1 MTPEQL
7 AVFYARPPEA
17 VLADPSAASAHEAL
31 LDALERGVLRAAQR
45 DAQGAWQLKRMTN
58 DTKAPRS
65 VRLSADEKTLYV
77 ADGDVERGDICT
89 LRAYPINADGRDRKS
104 TRLNSSHRT

>member
-7 AVFYARPPEA
+7 ALFYARPSEA

-45 DAQGAWQLKRMTN
+45 DAQGAWQPVAWVKQAILLGFRRTSIERIAA
-58 DTKAPRS
+58 APAPFFDKS
-65 VRLSADEKTLYV
+65 
-77 ADGDVERGDICT
+77 
-89 LRAYPINADGRDRKS
+89 AYPQIGRA
-104 TRLNSSHRT
+104 HV